1 MKNDCEGKKYEICI
15 ALVKGGVESNI
26 LRVKI
31 PEMIWETIFKD
42 DYYNFL
48 KVTKLKL

>member
-1 MKNDCEGKKYEICI
+1 MYSISKYSEG
-15 ALVKGGVESNI
+15 KGGVESNI

-42 DYYNFL
+42 DNYNFL
-48 KVTKLKL
+48 NVTTLNL